1 MMIIFHIYFSCY
13 TSQETT
19 VFPTVV
25 KFLKENFFFSQLTI
39 TKLNDCYVQFTGK
52 GTQIWKS
59 NRAIYDGD
67 WKFDKRN
74 GFGTFSMP
82 DPLTG
87 EYMKVYSGG
96 WKNDKRHGYGTNFYS
111 DTAYYEGEWCADKRS
126 GWGRMYFENGAI
138 YEGDWFD
145 DKQSGE
151 GMLRLGNEN
160 RYEGAWKNGKKHGP
174 GKFYYLDKGQLYDG
188 VWVEDIPKCGT
199 MVDFDRPGAP
209 SPTIYPI
216 PEVRLADPR
225 TVLQEARA
233 TFLMEED

>member
-1 MMIIFHIYFSCY
+1 MPYLKYPRKVEPLWEAWDKKANKSGLCHTVYAVCGDQY
-13 TSQETT
+13 TGEWQNN
-19 VFPTVV
+19 
-25 KFLKENFFFSQLTI
+25 KKH
-39 TKLNDCYVQFTGK
+39 GK

-174 GKFYYLDKGQLYDG
+174 GSTGRPTYCFTRSPSNISDG
-188 VWVEDIPKCGT
+188 GGLIQV
-199 MVDFDRPGAP
+199 
-209 SPTIYPI
+209 TI
-216 PEVRLADPR
+216 ELKHQA
-225 TVLQEARA
+225 
-233 TFLMEED
+233 